1 MVQALSVRR
10 YRNQLSEA
18 ERGPMIY
25 RDQNRP
31 RPKKKLR
38 DRNRRRPACL
48 IRRYKNQLGEVERG
62 PMKEGRQGCEHATA
76 IIVMAY
82 MYVVMA
88 YIVMAYM
95 VMAHMS

>member
-1 MVQALSVRR
+1 M
-10 YRNQLSEA
+10 
-18 ERGPMIY
+18 
-25 RDQNRP
+25 
-31 RPKKKLR
+31 
-38 DRNRRRPACL
+38 

-82 MYVVMA
+82 IVMAYTVMAYVVMA

-95 VMAHMS
+95 VMAHLS